1 MRSLRARRF
10 WLAAAATVLILGSA
24 GLVGAGGCGSDST
37 AEDGEGKFT
46 GGVATTVASP
56 PSADGGFGQ
65 EGWDEASTVPT
76 TIWAGGTGSGSLTA
90 LERRAAQKVI
100 TNAQLEIEVES
111 GQFQSVFEQALL
123 LADRYGGYI
132 ISSSA
137 SASGEEGTMQSG
149 VIALRVPAISFDQAL
164 ADASRLG
171 TLKNRQIQTQDVT
184 EEYVDLQ
191 ARITNAEAQVKAL
204 RELLVQA
211 KTVDEVLQV
220 QQYLAVAQGD
230 LESLRGRLSYLQEH
244 TSFSTLALTI
254 YESGVTVTPAGEWG
268 IVRAFEDALRNL
280 VDAVNAIIRGLGV
293 LIPVVIVL
301 AIIAAIV
308 YLIWRRF
315 SRRRRREQ
323 AMYQQYP
330 QPPQGWSGPQ
340 AYQGAPGGYDPQT
353 GAPVAGTVTPP
364 SAAPPAATAAQATRP
379 EAGATGGTGAGTGTD
394 VSRTDGR

>member
-1 MRSLRARRF
+1 MRSMKARRF
-10 WLAAAATVLILGSA
+10 WLAAATTVLILGSA
-24 GLVGAGGCGSDST
+24 GLIGAGGCGSDST
-37 AEDGEGKFT
+37 AEDGEGMFT
-46 GGVATTVASP
+46 GGVATTTP
-56 PSADGGFGQ
+56 PSVDGGIGQ
-65 EGWDEASTVPT
+65 EGWDKASTVPT
-76 TIWAGGTGSGSLTA
+76 TIWAGGTGSGTLTA

-100 TNAQLEIEVES
+100 TDAQLEIEVQE

-123 LADRYGGYI
+123 LADRYGGYV

-149 VIALRVPAISFDQAL
+149 VIALRVPAISFDKAL

-171 TLKNRQIQTQDVT
+171 TVKNRQIQTQDVT

-204 RELLVQA
+204 RDLLVQA
-211 KTVDEVLQV
+211 KTVEEILQV
-220 QQYLAVAQGD
+220 QQYLAMAQGD

-244 TSFSTLALTI
+244 TSFSTLAITI

-301 AIIAAIV
+301 VIIAAIV

-330 QPPQGWSGPQ
+330 PQSPQGWSGPQ
-340 AYQGAPGGYDPQT
+340 AYQGVPGGYAPQT
-353 GAPVAGTVTPP
+353 GAPAAGTVTPP
-364 SAAPPAATAAQATRP
+364 SPAPPAATTAEPPKPQTGAA
-379 EAGATGGTGAGTGTD
+379 GGTGVTTGTD
-394 VSRTDGR
+394 ASRTDG